1 MTRRYPLATKDV
13 TPCFEPR
20 GRWGLTQTVEVN
32 RRVRGGDD
40 MGISNRLGDVLG
52 SAVEAKLL
60 REVKEHEEK
69 VNHLAIIMDGNRRF
83 AWSKALQTGIG
94 HKMGKMKLEQVLDWV
109 LELNIHYFTVYALST
124 ENLNRPE
131 KELKGL
137 FDLYIEGLKDIADDE
152 RIHENKVKVQI
163 IGRRELLPESVNKA
177 ITYAEEK
184 TADYNDFTFTVC
196 LAYGS
201 REEMIGAIKS
211 IAEDH
216 AAGDLSLESI
226 NEEEVSRRL
235 YTADMPD
242 PDLVIRTSG
251 EERISNFLLW
261 QMAYTELYFTDVY
274 WPSFS
279 KKELLKAIQT
289 YQARKRRFGE

>member
-1 MTRRYPLATKDV
+1 
-13 TPCFEPR
+13 
-20 GRWGLTQTVEVN
+20 
-32 RRVRGGDD
+32 
-40 MGISNRLGDVLG
+40 MGISDRMGDVLG
-52 SAVEAKLL
+52 QAVEAKLQ
-60 REVKEHEEK
+60 RAVMEHPVK

-83 AWSKALQTGIG
+83 AWSKALETKVG
-94 HKMGKMKLEQVLDWV
+94 HRLGKKKLEQVLDWV
-109 LELNIHYFTVYALST
+109 LDLNIQFLTVYALST
-124 ENLNRPE
+124 DNLNRDST
-131 KELKGL
+131 ELDGL
-137 FDLYIEGLKDIADDE
+137 FKLYEEGLKDIADDP
-152 RIHENKVKVQI
+152 RIHENKVNVQI
-163 IGRRELLPESVNKA
+163 IGRRELLPQNVNDA
-177 ITYAEEK
+177 IDYAESK
-184 TADYNDFTFTVC
+184 TADYKNFTFTVC

-216 AAGDLSLESI
+216 KAGGLAIEDIDEIS
-226 NEEEVSRRL
+226 VSSRL
-235 YTADMPD
+235 YTSQMPD

-261 QMAYTELYFTDVY
+261 QMAYSELYFTDVF

>member
-1 MTRRYPLATKDV
+1 
-13 TPCFEPR
+13 
-20 GRWGLTQTVEVN
+20 
-32 RRVRGGDD
+32 

-52 SAVEAKLL
+52 NAVESKLL
-60 REVKEHEEK
+60 REVKEHSVK

-83 AWSKALQTGIG
+83 AWSKALETDLG
-94 HKMGKMKLEQVLDWV
+94 HKLGKIKLEQVLDWV
-109 LELNIHYFTVYALST
+109 LELEIHYFTVYALST

-131 KELKGL
+131 NELKGL
-137 FDLYIEGLKDIADDE
+137 FDLYIEGLHDIADDE
-152 RIHENKVKVQI
+152 RIHENEVRVQI
-163 IGRRELLPESVNKA
+163 IGKRELLPKSVNDA
-177 ITYAEEK
+177 IDYAEQK
-184 TADYNDFTFTVC
+184 TANYDKFTFTVC

-201 REEMIGAIKS
+201 REEMLSAIQS

-216 AAGDLSLESI
+216 KSGLISLDDI
-226 NEEEVSRRL
+226 DQEEVSKRL
-235 YTADMPD
+235 YTKEMPD

-261 QMAYTELYFTDVY
+261 QMAYSELYFSDVF

-289 YQARKRRFGE
+289 YQARIRRYGE